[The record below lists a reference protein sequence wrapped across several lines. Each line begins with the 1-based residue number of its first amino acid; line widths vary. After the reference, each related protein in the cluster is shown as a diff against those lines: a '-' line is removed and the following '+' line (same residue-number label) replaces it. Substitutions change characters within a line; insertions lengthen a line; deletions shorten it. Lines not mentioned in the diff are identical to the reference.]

1 MSRLPILPTRY
12 LLLTAAFLAAPQLAR
27 AQGQGPTASLQELE
41 AKFDST
47 KKTQFMEM
55 LLGKRQPTDANQAVL
70 KAAAEFYVYR
80 LRVQTFQA
88 QPNKLYQEVVRQ
100 FEKTQKET
108 GQINTNPAKPVNA
121 AFQQRWNKE
130 LLTCFRE
137 VLDRNPEAQVV
148 INAAVMLPP
157 WAANGRE
164 EVADYL
170 AELVADPKR
179 SDAVKLYALKGLG
192 EFFKAAPPDVGP
204 LGAPDKKER
213 DAKRIQAVIDFV
225 KRKSPVS
232 AEAPPDQLEAVRYVR
247 REAVRALGQIQ
258 SPAVEV
264 EVKQNKVMAPVAAT
278 LLMVLAGKAAG
289 LDPPPSLPEQ
299 VDAAVAMCRMK
310 GARISE
316 YDQALALPFLAV
328 TLAQF
333 ATEYNGDY
341 KNVILTDK
349 QRGTLPGGLHPW
361 MAMSRRLRSGLQELG
376 KNNPAVA
383 AQAAD
388 LAKRADVLLNTTA
401 DRKLAVIDPVITG
414 MRSFAQAA
422 APKVKAA
429 PVYKGIK
436 DKALEIPIE

>member
-1 MSRLPILPTRY
+1 
-12 LLLTAAFLAAPQLAR
+12 
-27 AQGQGPTASLQELE
+27 
-41 AKFDST
+41 
-47 KKTQFMEM
+47 MEM

-70 KAAAEFYVYR
+70 KAAAEWHVYR
-80 LRVQTFQA
+80 LRVQTYQA
-88 QPNKLYQEVVRQ
+88 QPNKLFQEVFRQ
-100 FEKTQKET
+100 FETKQAEVKN
-108 GQINTNPAKPVNA
+108 QAKLNA

-130 LLTCFRE
+130 LISCFRD

-148 INAAVMLPP
+148 INAALMLVP
-157 WAANGRE
+157 WAANGKE
-164 EVADYL
+164 EVGDYL

-179 SDAVKLYALKGLG
+179 SDAVKLHALRGLG
-192 EFFKAAPPDVGP
+192 EFFRAAPPDVGP
-204 LGAPDKKER
+204 LGDPGKKER

-232 AEAPPDQLEAVRYVR
+232 AEAPPEQVEAVRYVR

-264 EVKQNKVMAPVAAT
+264 EVKANKVMAPVAAT
-278 LLMVLAGKAAG
+278 LLTVLAGKAAG

-299 VDAAVAMCRMK
+299 VDAAVALCRMK
-310 GARISE
+310 GARITE
-316 YDQALALPFLAV
+316 YDQTLVLPFLAA
-328 TLAQF
+328 TLAEF

-341 KNVILTDK
+341 KNVILSDK
-349 QRGTLPGGLHPW
+349 QRGDRPGGLHPW
-361 MAMSRRLRSGLQELG
+361 MAMSRRLRAGLQDLG

-388 LAKRADVLLNTTA
+388 LAKRADLLLTTTA
-401 DRKLAVIDPVITG
+401 DRKLAVIDPAITG
-414 MRSFAQAA
+414 MRAFAQAS